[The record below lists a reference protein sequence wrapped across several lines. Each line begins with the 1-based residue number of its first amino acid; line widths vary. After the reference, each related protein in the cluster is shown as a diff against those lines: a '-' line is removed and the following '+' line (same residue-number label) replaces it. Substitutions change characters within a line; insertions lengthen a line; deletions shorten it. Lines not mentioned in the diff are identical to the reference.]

1 MSFFS
6 SPPPSYAQEQLQAHL
21 GQLTTLPVV
30 VPVAALETTTDV
42 VPSRASDRL
51 QHALAQLTAGKPPSL
66 DKLADILDSVQR
78 ADDEVEVSEI
88 TVLDREAQAE
98 VVTRAVSL
106 IWAHTMQTFVD
117 GALQL
122 EDDRAWWDYA
132 ISSRTGTV
140 VYLVQ
145 TLPYRVFLAA
155 ADKIQPG
162 TFTEKLHSLHW
173 PSRGSLFKS
182 LHGANASISQQVMK
196 FASPLQLTRRE
207 MLTNI
212 GTLTK
217 ARDAAAVRVGILA
230 SQGPRWG
237 SLEMSAAVSPTDLS
251 DEAKRVYSVLC
262 DVLDAQDQGLLTTK
276 PGKVQS
282 VGARRRV
289 KGEVTPAAL
298 LQLIDGSLP
307 RAEGIVKSTLNEFG
321 RPSKFTR
328 LWFPLLFLPPAI
340 YIAANSVVKNKEWLK
355 EQVSNAR
362 ETVKGFFVQWVWE
375 PLEEIAN
382 TMRGGGKGLDV
393 SPETV
398 KTDQES
404 LERMV
409 MDLGRDYYHL
419 SGSQLEQLKK
429 QVASGDMSSVLK
441 VYENEM
447 QSPIKNALTGNLIR
461 TLLIQVQ
468 KTKTDLSLSLESLDQ
483 LLRSQQLTFAF
494 VGVAPSVL
502 LLWGAWG
509 WVSSLW
515 TGENRGKSRRRR
527 YFHGMRNVERLLL
540 TAPEDEARMSDK
552 DRGLIIVSVSGLR
565 TWATGISS
573 ARREAFLD
581 DLRMVEDPG
590 LARDD
595 KLRVVERM
603 WRCWGMDGRKV
614 VV

>member
-1 MSFFS
+1 
-6 SPPPSYAQEQLQAHL
+6 
-21 GQLTTLPVV
+21 
-30 VPVAALETTTDV
+30 
-42 VPSRASDRL
+42 
-51 QHALAQLTAGKPPSL
+51 
-66 DKLADILDSVQR
+66 
-78 ADDEVEVSEI
+78 
-88 TVLDREAQAE
+88 
-98 VVTRAVSL
+98 
-106 IWAHTMQTFVD
+106 
-117 GALQL
+117 
-122 EDDRAWWDYA
+122 
-132 ISSRTGTV
+132 
-140 VYLVQ
+140 
-145 TLPYRVFLAA
+145 
-155 ADKIQPG
+155 
-162 TFTEKLHSLHW
+162 
-173 PSRGSLFKS
+173 
-182 LHGANASISQQVMK
+182 
-196 FASPLQLTRRE
+196 

-282 VGARRRV
+282 VGARRRI

-307 RAEGIVKSTLNEFG
+307 RAEGILKSTLNEFG

-468 KTKTDLSLSLESLDQ
+468 KTKVGGKEVAKSTWADAISRPTCRSPSSL
-483 LLRSQQLTFAF
+483 LTSSSA
-494 VGVAPSVL
+494 
-502 LLWGAWG
+502 
-509 WVSSLW
+509 VSSSHSHSSVW
-515 TGENRGKSRRRR
+515 PPRFSCSGARGAGSRVCGPARTVASRAA
-527 YFHGMRNVERLLL
+527 VATS
-540 TAPEDEARMSDK
+540 TACATS
-552 DRGLIIVSVSGLR
+552 SVSCSLR
-565 TWATGISS
+565 PRT
-573 ARREAFLD
+573 RRA
-581 DLRMVEDPG
+581 
-590 LARDD
+590 
-595 KLRVVERM
+595 
-603 WRCWGMDGRKV
+603 
-614 VV
+614 